1 MSEWSQM
8 ELIRRGMSLGA
19 SDTQLNACTEAGDA
33 AAVRASLLE
42 LVGSLEP
49 PPPEAAALEDL
60 VVDPTTPLE
69 EMISRLH
76 TFGAVVIKNA
86 ADPALVDA
94 VDSEVGRH
102 GGWSADP
109 KDRAEGSRDSRGG
122 MDFLLRAPSLEGLYT
137 HPLAMAV
144 VKELLGKFCRRVM
157 LKEIEIFAVQ
167 PGQGKQLFHRE
178 DQFWPW
184 RKIVILSRFACCPSR

>member
-19 SDTQLNACTEAGDA
+19 SDAQLNACTEAGDA

-49 PPPEAAALEDL
+49 PPPEAATLEDL
-60 VVDPTTPLE
+60 VVEPTTPLE

-184 RKIVILSRFACCPSR
+184 